1 MDTLRFN
8 ISLGGKL
15 YLQFAWCL
23 RVWAV
28 FLNLNYW
35 WRLSWWVLP
44 FIRFSRRFYVS
55 QDVLRKLT
63 RQARQPNEVTT
74 FWQKTA
80 RFPVTPFYSTNFVP
94 NVLYSYH
101 FANLRKVK
109 ILAHL
114 SGKSAKSHRPVLERR
129 PSMHRPGI
137 AGWQQNSLNWNTYSV
152 WILANPQ
159 IQFDSICILF
169 LNVLIVCNFSLL
181 CNFWLC

>member
-1 MDTLRFN
+1 MLFGDFWFSSGYSKN
-8 ISLGGKL
+8 QYFFGGKL

-80 RFPVTPFYSTNFVP
+80 RFPVTPFCSTNFVP

-137 AGWQQNSLNWNTYSV
+137 AGWQQNSLNWSTYSV
-152 WILANPQ
+152 WILVNAQ
-159 IQFDSICILF
+159 VQLDFFCLRS
-169 LNVLIVCNFSLL
+169 
-181 CNFWLC
+181 

>member
-1 MDTLRFN
+1 MDTLKIN

-114 SGKSAKSHRPVLERR
+114 SGKSATSHRPVLERR
-129 PSMHRPGI
+129 PHTCRLATKLFELKYI
-137 AGWQQNSLNWNTYSV
+137 QCLNCSQCSSSV
-152 WILANPQ
+152 G
-159 IQFDSICILF
+159 FF
-169 LNVLIVCNFSLL
+169 LS
-181 CNFWLC
+181 